1 MPACACACETNAPV
15 SAQRRRIQLSMPRPV
30 PSRFQI
36 PRNKASCPHALQR
49 RNVHPATLRIL
60 LPRGA
65 LRRGPGGGIRP
76 FQVSSAAPSSSARDP
91 AVHASSARERLD
103 RCRHSARRSGP
114 DMPRRGEGAPASVG
128 RTDNEEG
135 KKEFGGRVVA
145 LRSYCIFGSFFRNLG
160 LRRIRCRFTSVL
172 RRATLHASPQLAY
185 VSRGNVPAGWR
196 LSWWCVPTSA
206 SQRRPERPGR
216 CAVRLCLPAP
226 RLSYLRYGRRW
237 EMASY

>member
-1 MPACACACETNAPV
+1 MPPFGAPEW
-15 SAQRRRIQLSMPRPV
+15 A
-30 PSRFQI
+30 
-36 PRNKASCPHALQR
+36 
-49 RNVHPATLRIL
+49 
-60 LPRGA
+60 GY
-65 LRRGPGGGIRP
+65 
-76 FQVSSAAPSSSARDP
+76 AA
-91 AVHASSARERLD
+91 
-103 RCRHSARRSGP
+103 
-114 DMPRRGEGAPASVG
+114 PRRGCTGECGTDG

-160 LRRIRCRFTSVL
+160 LRIRCRFASVL

-206 SQRRPERPGR
+206 RQRRPERPGR

-226 RLSYLRYGRRW
+226 RLSYFVTDGDGKWLAISAAFAYPFRLATSVESILVTLVHPHNRGT
-237 EMASY
+237 SL